1 MKKIFVALMLIMLT
15 GTASFGAVSDD
26 IYVRK
31 DVFDAKMEAMF
42 NMLRG
47 DIQALSERMDGKFA
61 ALSERIDGLDKRIDA
76 LDKRI
81 DGLDK
86 RIDSVDKRIDDL
98 RNGIYLGLVAIGLFV
113 SWPKAKEVLQNLG
126 KSTPSITLEDVER
139 LIDKKNA
146 ELRQSLQL

>member
-1 MKKIFVALMLIMLT
+1 MKKIFVALMMLILT

-31 DVFDAKMEAMF
+31 DVFDAKIESLF
-42 NMLRG
+42 NRLHG
-47 DIQALSERMDGKFA
+47 EIQVLSEKIDGNFA
-61 ALSERIDGLDKRIDA
+61 ALSERIDA

-81 DGLDK
+81 DSVNASLSGK
-86 RIDSVDKRIDDL
+86 IDSVDKRIDDM
-98 RNGIYLGLVAIGLFV
+98 RNGLYLWLVAIGLFI
-113 SWPKAKEVLQNLG
+113 SWPKAKETLQKLG

>member
-1 MKKIFVALMLIMLT
+1 MKKIFVALMMLILT

-31 DVFDAKMEAMF
+31 DVFDAKIESLF
-42 NMLRG
+42 NRLHG
-47 DIQALSERMDGKFA
+47 EIQVLSEK
-61 ALSERIDGLDKRIDA
+61 IDA

-81 DGLDK
+81 DSVNASLSGK
-86 RIDSVDKRIDDL
+86 IDSVDKRIDDM
-98 RNGIYLGLVAIGLFV
+98 RNGLYLWLVAIGLFI
-113 SWPKAKEVLQNLG
+113 SWPKAKETLQKLG

-139 LIDKKNA
+139 LIDRKNA

>member
-1 MKKIFVALMLIMLT
+1 MKKIFVALMMLILT

-31 DVFDAKMEAMF
+31 DVFDAKIESLF
-42 NMLRG
+42 NRLHG
-47 DIQALSERMDGKFA
+47 EIQVLSEK
-61 ALSERIDGLDKRIDA
+61 IDA

-81 DGLDK
+81 DSVNASLSGK
-86 RIDSVDKRIDDL
+86 IDSVDKRIDDM
-98 RNGIYLGLVAIGLFV
+98 RNGLYLWLVAIGLFI
-113 SWPKAKEVLQNLG
+113 SWPKAKETLQKLG

>member
-1 MKKIFVALMLIMLT
+1 MKKIFVALMMLILT

-31 DVFDAKMEAMF
+31 DVFDAKIESLF
-42 NMLRG
+42 NRLHG
-47 DIQALSERMDGKFA
+47 EIQVLSEK
-61 ALSERIDGLDKRIDA
+61 IDA

-81 DGLDK
+81 DSVNTSLSGK
-86 RIDSVDKRIDDL
+86 IDSVDKRIDDM
-98 RNGIYLGLVAIGLFV
+98 RNGLYLWLVAIGLFI
-113 SWPKAKEVLQNLG
+113 SWPKAKETLQKLG

-139 LIDKKNA
+139 LIDRKNA

>member
-1 MKKIFVALMLIMLT
+1 MKKIFIALMMLILT

-31 DVFDAKMEAMF
+31 DVFDAKIESLF
-42 NMLRG
+42 NRLHG
-47 DIQALSERMDGKFA
+47 EIQVLSEK
-61 ALSERIDGLDKRIDA
+61 IDA

-81 DGLDK
+81 DSVNASLSGK
-86 RIDSVDKRIDDL
+86 IDSVDKRIDDM
-98 RNGIYLGLVAIGLFV
+98 RNGLYLWLVAIGLFI
-113 SWPKAKEVLQNLG
+113 SWPKAKETLQKLG

-139 LIDKKNA
+139 LIDRKNA